1 MGLTRLMRP
10 MTSPMSTATA
20 HADSAPRYLADVLFT
35 DPDVPHIPEQE
46 WVEIVHAIAAGDL
59 TAVRAIY
66 VRSHAPV
73 FALILRITDDRDAAQ
88 ALTADVF
95 HDVWRQASSYD
106 PAKETVLEWIM
117 GLARAH
123 AVAFRR
129 VDSTGKE
136 AQ

>member
-1 MGLTRLMRP
+1 MGPTRRMRLI
-10 MTSPMSTATA
+10 TSPMGTAMAHIDST
-20 HADSAPRYLADVLFT
+20 PRYLGDVLFT
-35 DPDVPHIPEQE
+35 DPDAPHIPEQE
-46 WVEIVHAIAAGDL
+46 WVEIVHAIAAGDQ

-66 VRSHAPV
+66 DRSHAPV

-95 HDVWRQASSYD
+95 HDIWRLASSYD

-117 GLARAH
+117 NQARAH
-123 AVAFRR
+123 AVAFRG

-136 AQ
+136 AL